1 LVSEFSSYFVFCAIV
16 VQSIGKSNENLFDIC
31 MMFAIMQT
39 RGVVQAFYL
48 KFSITCEKSACNLT
62 PPNTDSFLE
71 VACQPALSDFW
82 GG

>member
-1 LVSEFSSYFVFCAIV
+1 
-16 VQSIGKSNENLFDIC
+16 